1 LTTSRT
7 PSASP
12 KHLHFDFDEG
22 EFVMPTNN
30 KEAKIEDLRRQVRD
44 LQVEIAHLEAGLNDN
59 EVVLVDSD
67 GEDE

>member
-1 LTTSRT
+1 
-7 PSASP
+7 
-12 KHLHFDFDEG
+12 
-22 EFVMPTNN
+22 MPTNN